1 VQTIVQKSGQD
12 QQQIEQTLMQ
22 VVQQQKQEF

>member
-22 VVQQQKQEF
+22 VVQQQKQKF